1 MLWDKVKVVFIYEI
15 ETDSGTWRTGY
26 QGRRSWGRVAVISLG
41 LHI

>member
-26 QGRRSWGRVAVISLG
+26 QGEGVGGG
-41 LHI
+41 LQ